1 MAEFTV
7 KNRISE
13 EPAFELWVKY
23 VLRKQDRI
31 SSKIQRFWVKMHKY
45 VIRIPNTVKE
55 AIDIDK
61 DNGDTLWWEAII
73 KEMKNVRTGF
83 EVWEKRKEGLP
94 IGYQEIKFHM
104 ISDINLGENFR
115 RKARL
120 VGGGHKTATLA
131 SITYSSVVSS
141 DSVKIALIIA
151 ALNNMDILARDIQI
165 SYLNAKCR

>member
-1 MAEFTV
+1 
-7 KNRISE
+7 
-13 EPAFELWVKY
+13 
-23 VLRKQDRI
+23 
-31 SSKIQRFWVKMHKY
+31 
-45 VIRIPNTVKE
+45 
-55 AIDIDK
+55 
-61 DNGDTLWWEAII
+61 
-73 KEMKNVRTGF
+73 MKNVRTGF
-83 EVWEKRKEGLP
+83 EVWEKRKEVVP